1 MTPDQQNYVKELR
14 ARHMREREE
23 LRVAL
28 AGRKPGFLKELRRR
42 HWLVEDETRRILERV
57 KGQS

>member
-23 LRVAL
+23 LRFAL

-57 KGQS
+57 KT

>member
-14 ARHMREREE
+14 ARHQLEREE

-28 AGRKPGFLKELRRR
+28 AGRKPGFLKELKRR
-42 HWLVEDETRRILERV
+42 HWLVEEETRLILGGM
-57 KGQS
+57 KGRT

>member
-1 MTPDQQNYVKELR
+1 MTPEQQNYVKELR
-14 ARHMREREE
+14 ARHQLEREE